1 MEKSIS
7 IKHECYMNK
16 KYFYKYAISKQQQI
30 QKESNHLFQVALKNL
45 IFKITTPLGYC
56 YKCLLNILFKLMKQF
71 NYLLSLIVIIKNV
84 IVSIT
89 LICKI
94 ILKYI

>member
-1 MEKSIS
+1 
-7 IKHECYMNK
+7 MNK

-30 QKESNHLFQVALKNL
+30 QKESNHLFQVALLFFFLKNL
-45 IFKITTPLGYC
+45 IF

>member
-1 MEKSIS
+1 
-7 IKHECYMNK
+7 MNVIWIRNI
-16 KYFYKYAISKQQQI
+16 FYKYAISKQQQI
-30 QKESNHLFQVALKNL
+30 QKESTFISSSTLFFFLKNL

-71 NYLLSLIVIIKNV
+71 NYLLSHFIVIIKNV

-94 ILKYI
+94 MT

>member
-1 MEKSIS
+1 
-7 IKHECYMNK
+7 MNK

-30 QKESNHLFQVALKNL
+30 QKESNHLFFFLKNL

>member
-1 MEKSIS
+1 
-7 IKHECYMNK
+7 MNK

-30 QKESNHLFQVALKNL
+30 QKESNHLFQVALLFLKNL

>member
-1 MEKSIS
+1 
-7 IKHECYMNK
+7 MNK

-30 QKESNHLFQVALKNL
+30 QKESNHLFQVALLFFFLKNL
-45 IFKITTPLGYC
+45 IFKITTPLGY

>member
-1 MEKSIS
+1 
-7 IKHECYMNK
+7 MNK

-30 QKESNHLFQVALKNL
+30 QKESNHLFQVALLFFFLKNL
-45 IFKITTPLGYC
+45 IFKIITPLGYC

>member
-1 MEKSIS
+1 
-7 IKHECYMNK
+7 MNK

-30 QKESNHLFQVALKNL
+30 QKESNHLFQVALLFFFLKNL

-56 YKCLLNILFKLMKQF
+56 YKCLLNILFKQF

>member
-1 MEKSIS
+1 
-7 IKHECYMNK
+7 MNK
-16 KYFYKYAISKQQQI
+16 KYFYKYAISKQHKIQQ
-30 QKESNHLFQVALKNL
+30 ESNHLFQVALLSFFLKNL
-45 IFKITTPLGYC
+45 IYKITPTLGYC
-56 YKCLLNILFKLMKQF
+56 YKCLLNILFKVMKQF